1 VSAPSDA
8 ALRARIVEA
17 ALSWRGT
24 PYRHQAS
31 LKGVGCDC
39 LGLLRGVWREV
50 IGPEPETPEP
60 YPMAEA
66 ALDGEERLLAAAL
79 RHLVPVDT
87 ARPGDVLVFRWRD
100 HLPARH
106 CAIVVDGARMVH
118 AQDGAA
124 VCAVAISPWWRRH
137 IAGAFAFPHPYT
149 ER

>member
-1 VSAPSDA
+1 MSAPSDA

-60 YPMAEA
+60 YPMAAA
-66 ALDGEERLLAAAL
+66 ALDREERLLAAAL
-79 RHLVPVDT
+79 RHLAPVGT

-106 CAIVVDGARMVH
+106 CAIVTGEERMVH

-137 IAGAFAFPHPYT
+137 AAGAFAFPNPYT

>member
-1 VSAPSDA
+1 MTGETQA
-8 ALRARIVEA
+8 ALRARIVTA

-50 IGPEPETPEP
+50 VGPEPEAPAP
-60 YPMAEA
+60 YPMAVA
-66 ALDGEERLLAAAL
+66 ALDGEERLLDAAL
-79 RHLVPVDT
+79 RHLVPVAT

-106 CAIVVDGARMVH
+106 CAIVVDSDRMVH

-137 IAGAFAFPHPYT
+137 TAGAFAFPHPST
-149 ER
+149 EH